1 MDILAETIK
10 GFKGLTLEPTIN
22 DSAYYHSDKNDTE
35 RDPLVA
41 THTSDRK
48 KRKVTDNDTTNR
60 KSPQKSLINRT
71 LPMAIPLI
79 DPRIPDGVAAGRWTT
94 HAHQTPA
101 SKVTATD
108 MARSGTRVFRTPGD
122 LNQTDKDWKT
132 PRYGNTSIRSP
143 RFNSPVLI
151 GGGTNIS
158 PTRTGIQDIIS
169 SKGPTGP
176 VEVRNA
182 QILHTS
188 VNGYLTKNRDPT
200 PTLSKLI
207 GL

>member
-1 MDILAETIK
+1 MRLFTSNRQNTLDVLEETLKVLAIDS
-10 GFKGLTLEPTIN
+10 TIN
-22 DSAYYHSDKNDTE
+22 NSAYDNSDEDDAEGNPNS
-35 RDPLVA
+35 DPLEA

-60 KSPQKSLINRT
+60 KSPQKSVIYRT
-71 LPMAIPLI
+71 LPRAIPLI
-79 DPRIPDGVAAGRWTT
+79 DPRIPDGVAAGRWNT

-158 PTRTGIQDIIS
+158 PTRTSIQDIITP
-169 SKGPTGP
+169 KGPTG
-176 VEVRNA
+176 VLSSKDRN
-182 QILHTS
+182 S
-188 VNGYLTKNRDPT
+188 VHKSVY
-200 PTLSKLI
+200 
-207 GL
+207 